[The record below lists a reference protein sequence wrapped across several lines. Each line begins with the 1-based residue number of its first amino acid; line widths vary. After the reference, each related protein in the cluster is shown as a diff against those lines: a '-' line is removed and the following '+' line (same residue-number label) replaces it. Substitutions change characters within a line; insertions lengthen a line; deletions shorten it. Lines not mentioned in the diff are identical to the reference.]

1 MQGLL
6 EKYEKYAAWF
16 FFGLMLLCLIPMAV
30 LGFYN
35 HPLGDDYH
43 YGYRAIMAWRE
54 NENVFDVL
62 KAAAAGTAEQFH
74 IWQGTYSAMF
84 LMHLP
89 PQILGDFF
97 YKLYPTVLLICF
109 TGGLFYLTHAL
120 LCTLY
125 KASKEAW
132 ILISSLLVLLCTQ
145 QVPLTGETFYWYNG
159 SMYYTGFLA
168 CTFVFWGLLIKMLAK
183 PTVLKTVVLGALAL
197 FIAGGNYTSLL
208 PTMIILVLMLVCY
221 GYKFFVKK
229 EPVKKHFI
237 LLAVISLSMLA
248 GFMISV
254 LAPGNALRQ
263 ATSWKISPISAIL
276 KSIYHSARYCIYW
289 NGIWSVLF
297 VIFATPTMLK
307 VVKGCTWKF
316 KYAPIVCGLIFGIY
330 CSASTPTFYAQ
341 NNGGAA
347 RVFCLVY
354 YLMIL
359 AQAMIYFYAL
369 GALYGLLQNS
379 KKEKL
384 AKEPIKVC
392 MGVTGAVLV
401 LLVLGLTICR
411 PWREA
416 YVKPHALTATQALL
430 NGDAAYYDSQYRE
443 RVAVLQDASVQ
454 DAVLTPLDVPSTLH
468 YSLFLGDLST
478 DASSDVNQKVAEI
491 YGKRSVRVE
500 SPK

>member
-1 MQGLL
+1 
-6 EKYEKYAAWF
+6 
-16 FFGLMLLCLIPMAV
+16 MLLCLIPMAA

-35 HPLGDDYH
+35 HPVGDDYH
-43 YGYRAIMAWRE
+43 YGYEAIMAWRE
-54 NENVFDVL
+54 SGNLFDVL

-84 LMHLP
+84 LMHIP
-89 PQILGDFF
+89 PQVFGDFF
-97 YKLYPTVLLICF
+97 YKLYSTVLLICF
-109 TGGLFYLTHAL
+109 TGGLFYLMHAL
-120 LCTLY
+120 LCTCL
-125 KASKEAW
+125 KAGKEAW
-132 ILISSLLVLLCTQ
+132 ILLSSLLVLLFTQ

-168 CTFVFWGLLIKMLAK
+168 CTFFFWGLLIKLLVK
-183 PTVLKTVVLGALAL
+183 PTVTKAVGLSLLAL

-208 PTMIILVLMLVCY
+208 PTMIILVLILGCY
-221 GYKFFVKK
+221 GYRFFVKK
-229 EPVKKHFI
+229 EPVKKALI
-237 LLAVISLSMLA
+237 LLVIVFVSMLT
-248 GFMISV
+248 GFLISV

-297 VIFATPTMLK
+297 VVFATPTMLK
-307 VVKGCTWKF
+307 VVKGCSWKF
-316 KYAPIVCGLIFGIY
+316 KYAPIVCGLVFGIY
-330 CSASTPTFYAQ
+330 CSASCPTFYAQ

-359 AQAMIYFYAL
+359 AQAMVYFYAL
-369 GALYGLLQNS
+369 GALHRLLKHS

-384 AKEPIKVC
+384 AKDPGKIFL
-392 MGVTGAVLV
+392 GVTGAVLV

-430 NGDAAYYDSQYRE
+430 NGDATYYDSQYRE
-443 RVAVLQDASVQ
+443 RVALLQDASVQ
-454 DAVLTPLDVPSTLH
+454 DAVLVPLDVPATLH

-478 DASSDVNQKVAEI
+478 DANMDVNQKVAGI
-491 YGKRSVRVE
+491 YGKKSVRVE
-500 SPK
+500 SLK